1 LTCMNYGGED
11 KSTKRKPIVIGVF
24 LFVLLWSFPLVFATQ
39 PLQIFRISVE
49 NTTSHVQT
57 QSVQRFAD
65 LLSQRL
71 AGKLDVQFYPAAS
84 LFRDT
89 DVFRALSQGKLEMA
103 VPGTWQFDRY
113 VPEIGIFLLPRF
125 FGQNADVNYAIMESP
140 LGNSLTSKIERDL
153 NVRVLGR
160 WIDLGH
166 THLFSTRTIVRSLN
180 DIAGLRIRVAG
191 GVGNSLRIEALGG
204 KPITIAWPDLPQALS
219 RNSVDGLLTSYETMA
234 SAALWQSGIAYVYE
248 DRQYFAQYVPIV
260 AMEFW
265 LRLPQEI
272 RDTISMT
279 WDECVVP
286 AREQAAIAQRNAKLR
301 LIAEGVKVTVPSKDM
316 QDATLAKLIEHED
329 AIAERM
335 GIPKELLSELIDF
348 FTTYNAGFIGSHSS
362 GTL

>member
-1 LTCMNYGGED
+1 MVCMHFFGKDRSANRL
-11 KSTKRKPIVIGVF
+11 SVAMWIF
-24 LFVLLWSFPLVFATQ
+24 LFVFLWSSPLVFAIQ
-39 PLQIFRISVE
+39 PLPVFRISVE

-84 LFRDT
+84 LFRDA

-103 VPGTWQFDRY
+103 VPGTWQFDRF

-125 FGQNADVNYAIMESP
+125 FGRNADVNYAIMESS
-140 LGNSLTSKIERDL
+140 LGFKLKSMIERSL

-166 THLFSTRTIVRSLN
+166 THLFSTRTAIRTSN
-180 DIAGLRIRVAG
+180 DIVGLSIRVAG

-204 KPITIAWPDLPQALS
+204 KPITIAWPDFPQTLA
-219 RNSVDGLLTSYETMA
+219 RGSVDGLLTSYETVV
-234 SAALWQSGIAYVYE
+234 SAALWQAGIAHAYE

-260 AMEFW
+260 AMNVW
-265 LRLPQEI
+265 LRLSQEI
-272 RDTISMT
+272 RDIISAT

-301 LIAEGVKVTVPSKDM
+301 LIAEGVKVTVPSKSM
-316 QDATLAKLIEHED
+316 QDATRARLIEQET

-335 GIPKELLSELIDF
+335 GIPKEILSELIAF
-348 FTTYNAGFIGSHSS
+348 FETYDTGFIGSPVS
-362 GTL
+362 GTP